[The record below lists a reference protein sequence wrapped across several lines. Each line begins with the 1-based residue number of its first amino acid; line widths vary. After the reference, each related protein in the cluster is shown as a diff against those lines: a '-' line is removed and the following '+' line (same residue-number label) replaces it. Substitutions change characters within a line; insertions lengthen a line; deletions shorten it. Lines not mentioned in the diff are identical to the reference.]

1 MYHRRNCGGENA
13 PGREDAQLQT
23 PGSLSFNFTPSI
35 LFDAPTILFPPLII
49 SHISTFCSDQL
60 FPPLSSHLREK
71 MWFLFLFWIFGFCG
85 EDHYWLSHL
94 MQCNEA
100 NTFSLFYLLATKTF
114 VTNCVLCWTGT
125 SSCGTEKRNGGVDMW
140 TRIGEIKASTPK
152 EKTRK
157 SNDTSGDIN
166 HYRNCE
172 VCPVSL
178 CIFGSL
184 NPIVIFHGAS

>member
-1 MYHRRNCGGENA
+1 MNHRRNCGGENA
-13 PGREDAQLQT
+13 TGREGGCSAAN
-23 PGSLSFNFTPSI
+23 PGF
-35 LFDAPTILFPPLII
+35 TILQLYRFYPFWCTHHPPLII